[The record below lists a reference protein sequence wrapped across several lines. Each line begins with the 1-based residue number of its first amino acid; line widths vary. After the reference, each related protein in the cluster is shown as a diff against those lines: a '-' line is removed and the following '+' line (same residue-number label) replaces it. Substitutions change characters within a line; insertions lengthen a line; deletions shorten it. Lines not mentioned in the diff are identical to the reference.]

1 MSSSQFTFHHLLNYR
16 SREQLQQ
23 MDDGARRALL
33 MELLGRGQ
41 SEAVWVAVCE
51 LFAAWPEGQ
60 EKADA
65 LSAAEQALD
74 SWDDRLRHVISSW
87 GYLYE
92 GGGLASLAR
101 LVRSVEIS
109 RREERGSGE
118 LYAIAN
124 SEHARNLKYLT
135 IDRSELS
142 GTSVRSLSDSPHL
155 ANLRHLKIRKTLLDD
170 EDSEYLLQSRG
181 LTGLR
186 TLKLIEVGLK
196 AAPLRAAA
204 KSVPFTELREI
215 DFSDNFI
222 KSEGLSILSQA
233 PWLAS
238 VEKLELR
245 HNHIGDEGAAAL
257 AQSPH
262 ARALTLLDVSD
273 NWLTE
278 AGKNVLRGMA
288 DQKGF
293 RLVV

>member
-1 MSSSQFTFHHLLNYR
+1 MSTPPFIFNYLLSYR
-16 SREQLQQ
+16 GRQQLQG
-23 MDDGARRALL
+23 MDDRARRELL
-33 MELLGRGQ
+33 GELLGRGQ
-41 SEAVWVAVCE
+41 SEAVWDAVCE

-65 LSAAEQALD
+65 LAAAEQALD
-74 SWDDRLRHVISSW
+74 AWDDRLRHVTSSW

-92 GGGLASLAR
+92 GGGMASLAR
-101 LVRSVEIS
+101 LVRSLDIS
-109 RREERGSGE
+109 RREERGSAE
-118 LYAIAN
+118 LYAVAN
-124 SEHARNLKYLT
+124 SGHVRNLKYLT

-142 GTSVRSLSDSPHL
+142 SASVRSLSDSPYL
-155 ANLRHLKIRKTLLDD
+155 ANLRHLKIRKTLLYD
-170 EDSEYLLQSRG
+170 EDIEYLLQSGG

-186 TLKLIEVGLK
+186 TLKLIGVGLK

-204 KSVPFTELREI
+204 ASVPFTGLREI

-245 HNHIGDEGAAAL
+245 HDHIGDEGAAAL

-273 NWLTE
+273 NWLTD

-288 DQKGF
+288 DRKGF